1 MMSVSKRSFQSDV
14 VLCGYSLIWV
24 NTPVCCSE
32 AVMAAADDGG
42 VAAAALAVWSSLSIV
57 LMLFVNICRKGCFNK
72 LKYSVFLIRPLGL
85 LKGVD
90 RHCKDLAMAKFL
102 KILQFPV
109 KPSVVQRNF

>member
-57 LMLFVNICRKGCFNK
+57 LMLFVNICRKGCFRK
-72 LKYSVFLIRPLGL
+72 LKDSVFLMVRPLRL
-85 LKGVD
+85 SKDD
-90 RHCKDLAMAKFL
+90 RHCKDLAMAKNL

-109 KPSVVQRNF
+109 KPSVVQINF